1 MKYLIQDNIIR
12 IINYKF
18 ITNYIM
24 ELSEN
29 KDFGITTEIDPYK
42 KTTFTPQ
49 NKQQSDLL
57 TYSHQI
63 RLESFH
69 YEISRAITLTISF
82 LALLICYIICYF
94 LLTNMDIA
102 NKVFVVFF
110 IGWVGNFI
118 YSFFKS
124 KNLINLNKT
133 LREQVMTEVPH
144 EIKYN

>member
-1 MKYLIQDNIIR
+1 MKYLNQDNIIR

-24 ELSEN
+24 ELNEN
-29 KDFGITTEIDPYK
+29 KDFGITTEIEPYK

-82 LALLICYIICYF
+82 LALLICYAICYF
-94 LLTNMDIA
+94 LLTNMNVA
-102 NKVFVVFF
+102 NKVFGLFF
-110 IGWVGNFI
+110 IAWIGNFI
-118 YSFFKS
+118 YSFYKS
-124 KNLINLNKT
+124 KYLINLNKT